1 MIRQFFWLVRLL
13 LARLRPAAAPLAVL
27 LLCAC
32 LLGAG
37 IGFAVQSPEAGPQVQ
52 ILLSARSEEDA
63 PLADALAEYL
73 GGMEDIAAYCAF
85 RSASPQE
92 AERLLSQGAV
102 SAVLWLPEDF
112 IGSILS
118 GENRAPA
125 VETPAGRPLE
135 AAMVRW
141 LASSSADMITTAQ
154 AGIYAVLGWYDG
166 LASPP
171 IDRDRAVLEIN
182 MRYLQYAFSRS
193 DLFREESLSPT
204 GQLSLGDHYAVGS
217 LLCLFL
223 LLTPLLSPAFGGEDL
238 LRFRRRIGALGIG
251 PGATAAAGL
260 LGSLCLAFPL
270 LWIAL
275 GALTGDFPAS
285 LLPALLGA
293 ALGAGLAGACT
304 GPAGNGTLPIFLLV
318 LLFALCAGC
327 LLPPAMLPGW
337 LRALGALSP
346 LTHLRALAA
355 APLGYS
361 SPSPLPLLGMILLL
375 WAITFLRRRKEA
387 AI

>member
-73 GGMEDIAAYCAF
+73 GGMEDVAAYCAF

-125 VETPAGRPLE
+125 V
-135 AAMVRW
+135 
-141 LASSSADMITTAQ
+141 
-154 AGIYAVLGWYDG
+154 
-166 LASPP
+166 
-171 IDRDRAVLEIN
+171 
-182 MRYLQYAFSRS
+182 
-193 DLFREESLSPT
+193 
-204 GQLSLGDHYAVGS
+204 
-217 LLCLFL
+217 
-223 LLTPLLSPAFGGEDL
+223 
-238 LRFRRRIGALGIG
+238 
-251 PGATAAAGL
+251 
-260 LGSLCLAFPL
+260 
-270 LWIAL
+270 
-275 GALTGDFPAS
+275 
-285 LLPALLGA
+285 
-293 ALGAGLAGACT
+293 
-304 GPAGNGTLPIFLLV
+304 
-318 LLFALCAGC
+318 
-327 LLPPAMLPGW
+327 
-337 LRALGALSP
+337 
-346 LTHLRALAA
+346 
-355 APLGYS
+355 
-361 SPSPLPLLGMILLL
+361 
-375 WAITFLRRRKEA
+375 
-387 AI
+387 